1 MLLSKQ
7 INDFF
12 QINVYYI
19 VDVHINSQ
27 RGEPLLCREYYL
39 VLATENSWYFKLSSK
54 TKDFKFFLLLYEG
67 ENTFG
72 GKRQSGLSTL
82 SQYFQVY
89 NTVSKLVVMKEQY
102 RNNTVDSL
110 CFKSAG

>member
-27 RGEPLLCREYYL
+27 RGELLLCREYYL
-39 VLATENSWYFKLSSK
+39 VLATENS
-54 TKDFKFFLLLYEG
+54 
-67 ENTFG
+67 
-72 GKRQSGLSTL
+72 
-82 SQYFQVY
+82 
-89 NTVSKLVVMKEQY
+89 
-102 RNNTVDSL
+102 
-110 CFKSAG
+110 

>member
-39 VLATENSWYFKLSSK
+39 VLATAGKLQI
-54 TKDFKFFLLLYEG
+54 L
-67 ENTFG
+67 
-72 GKRQSGLSTL
+72 
-82 SQYFQVY
+82 
-89 NTVSKLVVMKEQY
+89 
-102 RNNTVDSL
+102 
-110 CFKSAG
+110 

>member
-27 RGEPLLCREYYL
+27 PLLCREYYL
-39 VLATENSWYFKLSSK
+39 VLATA
-54 TKDFKFFLLLYEG
+54 
-67 ENTFG
+67 
-72 GKRQSGLSTL
+72 GKVQIL
-82 SQYFQVY
+82 
-89 NTVSKLVVMKEQY
+89 
-102 RNNTVDSL
+102 
-110 CFKSAG
+110 

>member
-27 RGEPLLCREYYL
+27 RGEPLLCHIVDVHINSQRGEPLLCREYYL
-39 VLATENSWYFKLSSK
+39 VLATENS
-54 TKDFKFFLLLYEG
+54 
-67 ENTFG
+67 
-72 GKRQSGLSTL
+72 
-82 SQYFQVY
+82 
-89 NTVSKLVVMKEQY
+89 
-102 RNNTVDSL
+102 
-110 CFKSAG
+110 

>member
-39 VLATENSWYFKLSSK
+39 VLATENRG
-54 TKDFKFFLLLYEG
+54 G
-67 ENTFG
+67 ELHPSH
-72 GKRQSGLSTL
+72 RP
-82 SQYFQVY
+82 
-89 NTVSKLVVMKEQY
+89 
-102 RNNTVDSL
+102 SL
-110 CFKSAG
+110 RA

>member
-39 VLATENSWYFKLSSK
+39 VLATEPQKTADILSYPQRQRTSNSFLYFTKAK
-54 TKDFKFFLLLYEG
+54 TRLVESVSRACQLFHSIFKF
-67 ENTFG
+67 TT
-72 GKRQSGLSTL
+72 QS
-82 SQYFQVY
+82 V
-89 NTVSKLVVMKEQY
+89 N
-102 RNNTVDSL
+102 
-110 CFKSAG
+110 